1 MTVRTAAIVGL
12 RWGLVHLRGLRE
24 AGCEVVALAAQDV
37 AAAQSV
43 ALREGVPRGTA
54 DIDSLNAVD
63 VVVIA
68 TPAATHRDL
77 IAALPEPALICEKP
91 LLGIGG
97 SRAALPATAGRMYVN
112 YAFGFL
118 QTARRIDD
126 VVANLGPPSALLLD
140 VAVNLPMEFSAE
152 QWFLEAASHPLSWLL
167 LRHGPPTVLRRTIER
182 AQVVVDVRAGMV
194 PLRTRLHLG
203 GEPGIH
209 QQLRIEWGAH
219 QLDMR
224 GRFRPGQPW
233 SYDPVVVDGEA
244 IGEGEWS
251 ASDCW
256 LDANASSVG
265 AIVDRFR
272 GTGSTAPL
280 FDAGAAL
287 MIEEVLL
294 GPVVG

>member
-12 RWGLVHLRGLRE
+12 HWGLVHLRGLRE
-24 AGCEVVALAAQDV
+24 AGCEVVALAAQDA

-54 DIDSLNAVD
+54 DINSLNAVD
-63 VVVIA
+63 LVVIA
-68 TPAATHRDL
+68 TPAATHSHL

-91 LLGIGG
+91 LLGIAG

-126 VVANLGPPSALLLD
+126 VVAKLGPPRAVLLD
-140 VAVNLPMEFSAE
+140 VAVSLPPAFSAE

-167 LRHGPPTVLRRTIER
+167 LRHGPPTVLGRTIEGG
-182 AQVVVDVRAGMV
+182 QVVVDVRAGMV

-209 QQLRIEWGAH
+209 QQLRIDWDGH
-219 QLDMR
+219 RLHMR
-224 GRFRPGQPW
+224 GRYRPGQPW
-233 SYDPVVVDGEA
+233 SYDPVVLDREA
-244 IGEGEWS
+244 IGPGEWS

-256 LDANASSVG
+256 LDANAASVR

-272 GTGSTAPL
+272 GGPPGAPL
-280 FDAGAAL
+280 FGPSAAL
-287 MIEEVLL
+287 MVEDVLF
-294 GPVVG
+294 GPIAD